1 MKCAAFI
8 WRDSAVLRAAPLQR
22 MEKSSLARLAG
33 ALHALQLSSL
43 NT

>member
-22 MEKSSLARLAG
+22 MEKASRAERAG
-33 ALHALQLSSL
+33 ALRALQLSSVDP
-43 NT
+43 